1 MRLAKERQEWK
12 NLIMPHTPLG
22 FKGGDEGQDIRELK
36 QLRRRPQR
44 QLQKTTG
51 FMNKTSHFLVHFFDV
66 HCTTKGDVTRDDSR
80 RRLFAQHSVALLE
93 QCCNH
98 SKQRCNNVATQ
109 CCAKNRRCESSRVT
123 SS

>member
-80 RRLFAQHSVALLE
+80 RRFFAQHSVALLE

-98 SKQRCNNVATQ
+98 SKQRCNTVL
-109 CCAKNRRCESSRVT
+109 R
-123 SS
+123 